1 MDSLNE
7 SSNSSKKG
15 FFNHVF
21 NFEDDSKSEI
31 LNIIQYS
38 LIAIIPIVILN
49 KVMQRFVPEAD
60 EQKGSLELL
69 AEVIIQIVV
78 MFLGILITNRVI
90 TFIPTYSGTKY
101 PEFSVTYIILAVLV
115 ITLSLQTKLGEK
127 VSILVDRLMDLW
139 DGKKDDKKKKK
150 TSSGNVRVTQ
160 PISQGSSSSGSS
172 AMTQSYYTDS
182 TPISQ
187 LPQES
192 QQQMPDYNSMFRND
206 ATPLVGAATPGG
218 AEGFRGGNQGQQMQQ
233 QMNAYPNEPMAAN
246 EFVGGSFGTTF

>member
-38 LIAIIPIVILN
+38 LIAIIPIVVLN

-69 AEVIIQIVV
+69 AEVIIQIIV
-78 MFLGILITNRVI
+78 MFLGILLTNRII

-139 DGKKDDKKKKK
+139 DGNKDDKNKKKK
-150 TSSGNVRVTQ
+150 SSGNVRVTQ
-160 PISQGSSSSGSS
+160 PISQPPPSSS
-172 AMTQSYYTDS
+172 AMNQSFYSDS
-182 TPISQ
+182 TPINQ
-187 LPQES
+187 LPQQS
-192 QQQMPDYNSMFRND
+192 QDQMPDYNSMFRND
-206 ATPLVGAATPGG
+206 STPLVDAATPGG
-218 AEGFRGGNQGQQMQQ
+218 NEGFRGGQPMQQ
-233 QMNAYPNEPMAAN
+233 IQSFEPMAAN
-246 EFVGGSFGTTF
+246 EALGGGFGTSF